1 MRTLRRLI
9 ASFLLVL
16 LLPSCA
22 GTGRWTAQPVAPQ
35 ESKRTMYGG
44 DVRVTVTDGTV
55 YRCRGVWISQDSL
68 GGWLR
73 EPAGE
78 EFAVALADVV
88 GLDTWSRQPA
98 GVSGRGAAPNK
109 TDFKVLIIAVVVA
122 LGLLVLRATVE

>member
-1 MRTLRRLI
+1 
-9 ASFLLVL
+9 
-16 LLPSCA
+16 
-22 GTGRWTAQPVAPQ
+22 
-35 ESKRTMYGG
+35 MYGG

-78 EFAVALADVV
+78 EFAVALGDVAH
-88 GLDTWSRQPA
+88 LETWNQQPA
-98 GVSGRGAAPNK
+98 GVGGGGTASNK
-109 TDFKVLIIAVVVA
+109 TDCKVLIIAVVVA